1 MEELTLQ
8 VQRDERSG
16 SRGMVG
22 RIQVERA
29 ASRRKGK
36 TCAILQQ
43 QITEAVAT
51 HFDEGA
57 APRRIRI
64 HFVSDPILVQA

>member
-36 TCAILQQ
+36 TSRFCSSRSRRRSQL
-43 QITEAVAT
+43 TLMK
-51 HFDEGA
+51 
-57 APRRIRI
+57 APLLAE
-64 HFVSDPILVQA
+64 SEYTS